1 MFKQL
6 LIEHNRLR
14 LTFGLFRPMAS
25 SLRLIPP
32 KIDLERMYFMQRAP
46 ASTVALSPTL
56 ILPDPKRTR
65 DGSTA
70 ETWRGSR
77 SRRRKRNLWIK
88 LSYGANF
95 LFDSRVLDIECYSP
109 CISNVRALMVSKS
122 CEYRELG
129 MMRTTTCGL
138 PSLSVAVVVGWPPP
152 PPVDSARRRRP
163 WARGR
168 G

>member
-1 MFKQL
+1 MMALEHSALSFLSGSSIGRKQLASYSYLYVQEINLRVMFKQL

-88 LSYGANF
+88 LSYGVNF
-95 LFDSRVLDIECYSP
+95 FYDPRVHDIECHS
-109 CISNVRALMVSKS
+109 LFQ
-122 CEYRELG
+122 
-129 MMRTTTCGL
+129 MRQH
-138 PSLSVAVVVGWPPP
+138 
-152 PPVDSARRRRP
+152 
-163 WARGR
+163 
-168 G
+168 